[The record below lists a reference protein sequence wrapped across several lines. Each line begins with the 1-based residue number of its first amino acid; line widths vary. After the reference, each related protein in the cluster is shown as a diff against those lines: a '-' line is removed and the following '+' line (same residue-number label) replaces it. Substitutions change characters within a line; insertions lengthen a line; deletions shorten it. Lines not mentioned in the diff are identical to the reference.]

1 MQPSVMPLRT
11 AALLVLTG
19 FALATALILAAEAPA
34 RPAPAPLPQYFDP
47 LR

>member
-1 MQPSVMPLRT
+1 MPPRT

-34 RPAPAPLPQYFDP
+34 RPAAAPPVQYHDP